1 MGCFVFTAHR
11 HIWGPPTEFQDMK
24 LWPQGQRQEGNLR
37 PLSPA
42 LGTKMWLV
50 PVSFASCWYSRDY
63 RILTRL
69 NGQKG

>member
-11 HIWGPPTEFQDMK
+11 HIWGPPTEFQDME
-24 LWPQGQRQEGNLR
+24 LWPQGQRQEGNVR

-50 PVSFASCWYSRDY
+50 LFLVLHVGIPGITGY
-63 RILTRL
+63 
-69 NGQKG
+69 